1 MNELLGTYSILISVL
16 KDGSSCARNHLIFL
30 GKYFLSKYSRK
41 VSEYFPNETPK
52 GLVCIL
58 GGKNYFGLSFSPNL

>member
-1 MNELLGTYSILISVL
+1 MDPVVQEIILFSWENI
-16 KDGSSCARNHLIFL
+16 
-30 GKYFLSKYSRK
+30 LSKYSRK

-58 GGKNYFGLSFSPNL
+58 GGKNYFGLSFSTNL